1 MTGARRRASASPS
14 GAPANDQADAR
25 NERYYTASQWQLA
38 WRKFRRHRL
47 AIIGGSILGLLY
59 LFAIFAGFFS
69 TNDIHEQY
77 LDRINAPPQRVRI
90 FAPDT
95 GLVGPF
101 VYAYQSVR
109 DPVTL
114 RKNYVEDTLVRFPL
128 RAFARGHEYRLLGL
142 IRTDIHLLGVGGD
155 GYLHLFGTDKLGRDM
170 WSRNIHAARISLT
183 IGLVGVALS
192 FVLGCLLGGLSG
204 FAGGRVDVVIQ
215 RVIELII
222 SIPQIPLW
230 MGLSAALPK
239 KWPTVAIY
247 FGITIVLSVV
257 GWVEIARVVRGRV
270 LASREEDYTM
280 AAKVAGATDLQ
291 TIRRHMLPSMFS
303 YLIVRLTLAI
313 PFMILGETAL
323 SFLGL
328 GMQAPAVSW
337 GVLLQNAQNFRTIA
351 LHPWLLIPALFV
363 IVTVMAFNFVGDGL
377 RDAADPYRR

>member
-1 MTGARRRASASPS
+1 MTGA
-14 GAPANDQADAR
+14 PAFDRPAADTR

-47 AIIGGSILGLLY
+47 AIVGVSILGLFY
-59 LFAIFAGFFS
+59 LFAVFAEFFS
-69 TNDIHEQY
+69 TGDLHEQY
-77 LDRINAPPQRVRI
+77 LDRIHAPPQRVRL
-90 FAPDT
+90 FAPEA

-101 VYAYQSVR
+101 VYAYRSAR

-114 RKNYVEDTLVRFPL
+114 RKTYVEDTSVRFPL
-128 RAFARGHEYRLLGL
+128 RAFVRGHPYRLFGL
-142 IRTDIHLLGVGGD
+142 IRTDVHLLGAGGD
-155 GYLHLFGTDKLGRDM
+155 GYLHLFGTDKLGRDV

-183 IGLVGVALS
+183 IGLAGVALS
-192 FVLGCLLGGLSG
+192 FVLGCLLGGISG

-239 KWPTVAIY
+239 KWPTTAIY
-247 FGITIVLSVV
+247 FGITIVLSIV

-280 AAKVAGATDLQ
+280 AAKIAGATDLA
-291 TIRRHMLPSMFS
+291 TIRRHMLPSMLS

-337 GVLLQNAQNFRTIA
+337 GVLLQDAQNFRTVA

-363 IVTVMAFNFVGDGL
+363 IVTVLAFNFVGDGA
-377 RDAADPYRR
+377 RDAADPYRN

>member
-1 MTGARRRASASPS
+1 MTGADRRAT
-14 GAPANDQADAR
+14 QADDRPEDAR

-38 WRKFRRHRL
+38 WRKFRRHKL
-47 AIIGGSILGLLY
+47 AIIGGSILGLFY

-90 FAPDT
+90 FAPGN

-101 VYAYQSVR
+101 VHAYESAR

-114 RKNYVEDTLVRFPL
+114 RKTYVEDTSVRFPL
-128 RAFARGHEYRLLGL
+128 RVFARGHDYRLLGL
-142 IRTDIHLLGVGGD
+142 IRTDVHLLGVGDD

-183 IGLVGVALS
+183 IGLVGVTLS

-204 FAGGRVDVVIQ
+204 FLGGRVDVVIQ
-215 RVIELII
+215 RLIELII

-239 KWPTVAIY
+239 KWPTTAIY
-247 FGITIVLSVV
+247 FGLTIVLSVV
-257 GWVEIARVVRGRV
+257 GWVEVARVVRGRV

-280 AAKVAGATDLQ
+280 AARIAGATDLQ

-303 YLIVRLTLAI
+303 YLIVRVTLAV

-363 IVTVMAFNFVGDGL
+363 IVTVLAFNFVGDGL
-377 RDAADPYRR
+377 RDAADPYRK

>member
-128 RAFARGHEYRLLGL
+128 RAFAIGHEYRLLGL

-351 LHPWLLIPALFV
+351 LHPWLLIPALFI